1 MQESQQYK
9 QGVAYAL
16 AAFLFWGVAP
26 IYFKWVAA
34 VPALEVLA
42 HRIVWSVLLLVGIV
56 AAQRHWRELWQAIRT
71 PATVRMLLLSAS
83 FITVN
88 WGLFIYAIQQNQILQ
103 TSLGY
108 YINPLI
114 SVLLGMAVLGE
125 RLRRLQ
131 WLAVLLAAT
140 GTAIMTIGADKFP
153 WIALVLAVCF
163 AFYGLVRK
171 KVEVA
176 AFTGLLIET
185 ALLLPVAVGYL
196 LWLNADGQGTF
207 VHRGMG
213 ISWLLVAAGAV
224 TTIPLLWFTNAA
236 RRLPLSLIGFFQYIA
251 PSVSFLLAVF
261 VYDEPFTLMHGIMF
275 GCIWTA
281 IALFMFD
288 TALARR
294 RGTVWRD
301 VEQRQVG
308 NIRDPHDPV
317 E

>member
-1 MQESQQYK
+1 LFSPDTTVLMQETRQYK

-42 HRIVWSVLLLVGIV
+42 HRIVWSVLLLIGIV
-56 AAQRHWRELWQAIRT
+56 AAQRHWQALWQAVRT
-71 PATVRMLLLSAS
+71 PATVRMLLLSAA

-114 SVLLGMAVLGE
+114 NVLLGMLVLGE

-131 WLAVLLAAT
+131 WLAVALAAT
-140 GTAIMTIGADKFP
+140 GTAIMTIGADQFP

-176 AFTGLLIET
+176 AF
-185 ALLLPVAVGYL
+185 
-196 LWLNADGQGTF
+196 
-207 VHRGMG
+207 
-213 ISWLLVAAGAV
+213 
-224 TTIPLLWFTNAA
+224 
-236 RRLPLSLIGFFQYIA
+236 
-251 PSVSFLLAVF
+251 
-261 VYDEPFTLMHGIMF
+261 
-275 GCIWTA
+275 
-281 IALFMFD
+281 
-288 TALARR
+288 
-294 RGTVWRD
+294 
-301 VEQRQVG
+301 
-308 NIRDPHDPV
+308 
-317 E
+317 